1 MIAGLECV
9 ANLIVRYSIFEAIYL
24 RYPAT
29 AATDQVKHSLLK
41 LYAAVLMFL
50 GKAHHYYDQ
59 NSAKRIASSLI
70 RFTDLT
76 IDELMHDVRNIQ
88 TEVERDARLVDA
100 ENQHKIYHDVNTV
113 VVTAAGIHQA
123 VSTPITGLAILN
135 PGDTKGT
142 QQLLQILSD
151 MDKPIHRMADQVAD
165 LHDGMQKEQRLI
177 ILRWLSSVPYAQ
189 HHQNIRTDR
198 LHNSGLWMLEKPEY
212 KVWQTTSSSSILWL
226 HGIPGSGKSKLT

>member
-24 RYPAT
+24 RYSAT
-29 AATDQVKHSLLK
+29 AATNQVKHSLLK

-59 NSAKRIASSLI
+59 NSAKRIANSLI
-70 RFTDLT
+70 RFTDVS
-76 IDELMHDVRNIQ
+76 IDELMHDVRDRQN
-88 TEVERDARLVDA
+88 EVERDARLVDA
-100 ENQHKIYHDVNTV
+100 ENQHKISHDLNTV
-113 VVTAAGIHQA
+113 AVTAADIHQA
-123 VSTPITGLAILN
+123 VSTLSTGLMILN
-135 PGDTKGT
+135 PVDTKEV

-151 MDKPIHRMADQVAD
+151 IDKPIHRMADQVAD
-165 LHDGMQKEQRLI
+165 LHDGLKREQRFA
-177 ILRWLSSVPYAQ
+177 ILQWLSNVPYAQ
-189 HHQNIRTDR
+189 HHQNVRKDM
-198 LHNSGLWMLEKPEY
+198 LHNSGLWMLDKPEY